1 MRSLLTASCIV
12 ALTGCAIIV
21 TPNDG
26 DFHVKHVFS
35 ADAVVGNGQL
45 SHETRQV
52 GNLPALDVNGALQV
66 DVRVGGAPSLEVE
79 ADSNLLPMIRSE
91 VSGGTLR
98 IWVEGNVRSNNNIR
112 VSYTVPQLSQL
123 RANGSG
129 RVTVSELNGAPLM
142 VNKNGSGMMQLSGR
156 VGSIDAQVNGSGQL
170 NATALQTGNVNAD
183 MNGSGRMNLGAVQGD
198 VLNVNVHGSGGFQAN
213 GAAQRVNAHVHGS
226 GGVNLSGL
234 SSEQADLTANGSGD
248 ITALV
253 KSSVVAQSNGSGR
266 ITVYGN
272 PAQRNVS
279 GKHVQV
285 MN

>member
-1 MRSLLTASCIV
+1 MRSLLTAGCLV

-26 DFHVKHVFS
+26 DFHVRSVFS

-45 SHETRQV
+45 SREGRPV
-52 GNLPALDVNGALQV
+52 GNLQALDVSGPLQV
-66 DVRVGGAPSLEVE
+66 DVRVGGAPSLEIE
-79 ADSNLLPMIRSE
+79 ADSNLLPLIRSE

-98 IWVEGNVRSNNNIR
+98 IWVEGNLRSNNNMR

-142 VNKNGSGMMQLSGR
+142 LSKNGSGTMQLSGR
-156 VGSIDAQVNGSGQL
+156 VGSIDAQVSGSGQVD
-170 NATALQTGNVNAD
+170 AIALQTGSVNATLA
-183 MNGSGRMNLGAVQGD
+183 GSGRMSLGAVQG
-198 VLNVNVHGSGGFQAN
+198 VALNVNVHGSGGFQAS

-234 SSEQADLTANGSGD
+234 SSQQADLTANGSGD
-248 ITALV
+248 ISALV
-253 KSSVVAQSNGSGR
+253 KDSVVAQSNGSGR

-285 MN
+285 LN

>member
-1 MRSLLTASCIV
+1 MRSLLTAGCIA

-26 DFHVKHVFS
+26 DVHVRSMFS
-35 ADAVVGNGQL
+35 GDTVVGNGQL
-45 SHETRQV
+45 AHETRQV

-66 DVRVGGAPSLEVE
+66 DVRVGGAPSLDIE
-79 ADSNLLPMIRSE
+79 ADSNLLPLIRSE

-98 IWVEGNVRSNNNIR
+98 IWVEGNFHSNNTMR

-129 RVTVSELNGAPLM
+129 RVTVSELNGAPLL
-142 VNKNGSGMMQLSGR
+142 VNKNGSGTMQLSGR
-156 VGSIDAQVNGSGQL
+156 VGSIDAQINGSGQV

-198 VLNVNVHGSGGFQAN
+198 VLNVSLHGSGGFQAN
-213 GAAQRVNAHVHGS
+213 GAAQRVNAHVNGS

-234 SSEQADLTANGSGD
+234 SSQQADLTSNGSGN

-253 KSSVVAQSNGSGR
+253 KNSVVAQANGSGR
-266 ITVYGN
+266 IMVYGN

-279 GKHVQV
+279 GKRVQM